1 MPLSQASSS
10 TASYDISMERPGLR
24 NLVVAALSRPGYGAT
39 AEEVLSTCRL
49 VDQADGTF
57 NPKELY
63 DLRIEVEVSD
73 QVWKRMCAVSEN
85 ETLWSLRESLP
96 CAFSSLY
103 RLNLLESFKVYLG
116 VKDGAINPKT
126 TTRDIERIAKRE
138 RIDSRF
144 KLSNRNI
151 YFFSSGELGE
161 DEFANLLEEVNKVAR
176 EFDCCFDSEDLEQ
189 VRKTDARYQLDRRMM
204 DIHHLLRQDIEGLQ
218 VVESRYDDIE
228 DDQEKEALRNLLV
241 DMPFKEFVDNLMC
254 ISLGRE
260 KMMEEY
266 GFLYCIK
273 IVHEY
278 WRTKSRSQRYNY
290 KRRLLEV
297 KDKYPKL
304 AEDVDYLYSKHIDV

>member
-1 MPLSQASSS
+1 M
-10 TASYDISMERPGLR
+10 ASYDTCMEHSELR
-24 NLVVAALSRPGYGAT
+24 NLLVAALSRPGYGET

-49 VDQADGTF
+49 VDQADGTI

-73 QVWKRMCAVSEN
+73 QIWKRMCAVSEN

-161 DEFANLLEEVNKVAR
+161 DEFADLLEEVNKVAR

-218 VVESRYDDIE
+218 IVESLYDDIV
-228 DDQEKEALRNLLV
+228 DDQERNALKSVLIE
-241 DMPFKEFVDNLMC
+241 MSCKEFVDCLMS
-254 ISLGRE
+254 IALSRE
-260 KMMEEY
+260 NMMKDF
-266 GFLYCIK
+266 GFLYCTK

-278 WRTKSRSQRYNY
+278 WKTESRSQRYNY

-297 KDKYPKL
+297 KKKYPKL
-304 AEDVDYLYSKHIDV
+304 AEDVDYLFDKYVNFEV